1 MTGPDPSSPPSVAPG
16 LRRRTVLLASVGFVA
31 LGASA
36 FVALAGR
43 PSETVPYGGP
53 FDLVDQDG
61 SPVTQASLLGRP
73 AVLFFGFTACPEICP
88 TTLGEL
94 SVAMGELGAAADR
107 LSVAF
112 VSVDPERDRP
122 DVLKTYLS
130 AFDPRIRGLTGQAEN
145 VAAMTK
151 RYGVFVRRV
160 PLENGDYTMDHTASV
175 LLLAADGTF
184 FGTLDFHED
193 AAGVLAKLK
202 RLVGSAAS

>member
-1 MTGPDPSSPPSVAPG
+1 M
-16 LRRRTVLLASVGFVA
+16 
-31 LGASA
+31 
-36 FVALAGR
+36 
-43 PSETVPYGGP
+43 
-53 FDLVDQDG
+53 
-61 SPVTQASLLGRP
+61 TQASLLGRP
-73 AVLFFGFTACPEICP
+73 AVLFFGFTACPEVCP

-112 VSVDPERDRP
+112 VSVDPERDKP

-151 RYGVFVRRV
+151 RYGVFVRHV

-175 LLLAADGTF
+175 LLQAADGSF

-193 AAGVLAKLK
+193 AASVLAKLK